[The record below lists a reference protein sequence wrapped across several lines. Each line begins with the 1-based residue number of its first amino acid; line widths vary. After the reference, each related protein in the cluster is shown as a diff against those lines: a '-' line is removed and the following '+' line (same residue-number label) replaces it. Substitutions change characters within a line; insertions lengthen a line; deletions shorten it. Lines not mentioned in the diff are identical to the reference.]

1 MINTY
6 LGIDIGSISTKAV
19 IIDDNNKIITSEYLN
34 TEGNPITAVKKI
46 ISILNKKLDKKKY
59 KVVSV
64 GTTGTSRKLI
74 GTMLGAN
81 IIKNE
86 IIAHATG
93 TKSIMPNVRTIIEI
107 GSQDAKIIL
116 IENGVV
122 IDYYINSLLELGT
135 KTFLSSS
142 SSDIE
147 NLEENVVSNYLNNFI
162 EDKKI
167 IGPIVFQG
175 GLSKNNSIVK
185 TIEEVL
191 GKKVY
196 VDKNSEL
203 LGAVGIAILSKEKK
217 NTKIFNFNINDIK
230 LETESKKCHGCT
242 NNCEIICILKN
253 NKLISFWGN
262 RCERGS
268 LKVTS

>member
-6 LGIDIGSISTKAV
+6 LGIDIGAISTKAV

-34 TEGNPITAVKKI
+34 TERNPINAVKKI

-64 GTTGTSRKLI
+64 GTTGASRKLI

-81 IIKNE
+81 VIKNE
-86 IIAHATG
+86 IISHTIG
-93 TKSIMPNVRTIIEI
+93 TKSIMPNVGTIIETS
-107 GSQDAKIIL
+107 GQDIKIIL
-116 IENGVV
+116 IKDGVV
-122 IDYYINSLLELGT
+122 VDYYINSLLEIGI
-135 KTFLSSS
+135 KTFLLSNGD
-142 SSDIE
+142 DIK
-147 NLEENVVSNYLNNFI
+147 NLEKNVVSNYLNNVI
-162 EDKKI
+162 GNKKI

-175 GLSKNNSIVK
+175 GLSKNKNVVK
-185 TIEEVL
+185 DLEELL
-191 GKKVY
+191 GEKVY

-203 LGAVGIAILSKEKK
+203 LGALGVAILSKEKK
-217 NTKIFNFNINDIK
+217 NTKNFNFNINDIELK
-230 LETESKKCHGCT
+230 TESTNCQVCT

-253 NKLISFWGN
+253 NKLISSWGN
-262 RCERGS
+262 RCERGN